1 MLKNLAAYTR
11 GGLPD
16 LDEGAVAKVTFDE
29 EYHFVISHENIAAAD
44 IVEPSLHPCL
54 YAVFVLIGTGSSRC
68 DSRRHGGN
76 ESLGVGGD
84 EMIRQLDKFGVQSS
98 HITVLR
104 RAESRK
110 VSVDIES
117 EERVFLSS
125 ALKARDLGLQLILWL
140 RWPLSLGL
148 LNLLGVGGGRAL
160 RRRRLEGL
168 LLRHGLRGLLMHLR
182 RWLRLEGAGAS

>member
-1 MLKNLAAYTR
+1 
-11 GGLPD
+11 
-16 LDEGAVAKVTFDE
+16 
-29 EYHFVISHENIAAAD
+29 
-44 IVEPSLHPCL
+44 
-54 YAVFVLIGTGSSRC
+54 
-68 DSRRHGGN
+68 
-76 ESLGVGGD
+76 
-84 EMIRQLDKFGVQSS
+84 MIRQLDKFGVQSS

-110 VSVDIES
+110 VSLYLLAVFRISRARDAYVDIES

-168 LLRHGLRGLLMHLR
+168 LLRHGLRGLLMYLR